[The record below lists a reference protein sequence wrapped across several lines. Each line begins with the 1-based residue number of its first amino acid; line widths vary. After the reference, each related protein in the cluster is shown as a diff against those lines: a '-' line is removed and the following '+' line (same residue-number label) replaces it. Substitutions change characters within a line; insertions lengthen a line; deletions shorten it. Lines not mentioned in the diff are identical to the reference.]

1 MQQWPKPAKRDD
13 KGPACR
19 IRCRFFS
26 TWGRTGPQCSWDG
39 GVRER
44 SQAEPTEAAAAKL
57 PAKVAKRTA
66 ARSAAGTEAAGKKKK
81 KKDKKAKK
89 ERKDKKD
96 KKGKRDK
103 KDKKEKRARGP
114 EEAAK
119 KAKLADTAH
128 ATTDSKGL
136 LVRTHGK
143 HSSRYLGVSLNRS
156 TGKWQATL
164 VQPSGSR
171 EDLGQFG
178 TEDRGGGEGLHERRA
193 DAGGAPRE
201 ARRRRLRL
209 AGAGRDGAR
218 NVGAGE
224 RRLGLG

>member
-178 TEDRGGGEGLHERRA
+178 TEE
-193 DAGGAPRE
+193 E
-201 ARRRRLRL
+201 AARVYTNAVRTQEVLL
-209 AGAGRDGAR
+209 AKPAGAASASQAPAATAPATSAPESGAS
-218 NVGAGE
+218 GSG
-224 RRLGLG
+224 